1 MRLYTPPKPAE
12 FIPVIDLGPSFSVDM
27 EDRKAVAWEIHKAC
41 RDTGFFYVVNHGVPT
56 DLMDRHL
63 NLAREFFAMPAEL
76 KAEVDVSKSPCTRG
90 FEAMAAQTLDEG
102 SPPDLKEGFLMGVD
116 LPLDHPYVVNKV
128 PNTGP
133 NQWPSNPP
141 GFKRAVNEYMGHMVR
156 LGTQLMRCIA
166 LSLELPESYFDEGLA
181 DPLYIGRMLHYPPH
195 PNTAAFNQLGCGAHT
210 DWGMLTML
218 LQDDVGGLEI
228 ENAAGEW
235 IKAPYVPRAFII
247 NLGEMMPVLT
257 NGLYHS
263 NPHRVLNNTSGRD
276 RYSAPTF
283 FDPNYFYHVK
293 CVPTCMP
300 ENGKPLFAETTVGQ
314 HIANMYAKTYGKV
327 A

>member
-1 MRLYTPPKPAE
+1 MKLYTPPKPAE
-12 FIPVIDLGPSFSVDM
+12 FIPVIDLGPSFSLDI

-41 RDTGFFYVVNHGVPT
+41 RDTGFFYVKNHGVPP
-56 DLMDRHL
+56 DLMARHL
-63 NLAREFFAMPAEL
+63 ELSRAFFSLPAEV
-76 KAEVDVSKSPCTRG
+76 KAEVAVSKSSCTRG

-116 LPLDHPYVVNKV
+116 LPLDHPDVVGGV

-133 NQWPSNPP
+133 NQWPADPP
-141 GFKRAVNEYMGHMVR
+141 AFKRQFNEYMGYMVR
-156 LGTQLMRCIA
+156 LGSHLMRCIA

-181 DPLYIGRMLHYPPH
+181 DPLYIGRLLHYPPH
-195 PNTAAFNQLGCGAHT
+195 PANAAFNQLGAGAHT
-210 DWGMLTML
+210 DWGMLTLL

-228 ENAAGEW
+228 ENAAGDW
-235 IKAPYVPRAFII
+235 IKAPYVQDAFII

-263 NPHRVLNNTSGRD
+263 TPHRVLNNSSGRD
-276 RYSAPTF
+276 RYSCPTF
-283 FDPNYFYHVK
+283 FDPNYHYQVK

-300 ENGKPLFAETTVGQ
+300 KSGSPLFAETTVGQ
-314 HIANMYAKTYGKV
+314 HIANMYAKTYGR
-327 A
+327 AA